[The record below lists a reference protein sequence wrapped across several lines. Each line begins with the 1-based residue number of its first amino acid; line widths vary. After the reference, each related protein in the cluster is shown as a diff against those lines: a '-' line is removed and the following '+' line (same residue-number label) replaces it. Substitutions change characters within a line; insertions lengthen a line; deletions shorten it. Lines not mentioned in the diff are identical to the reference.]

1 MRSPALY
8 QGPDGDYLSR
18 WKRIHLI
25 DALLR
30 EGNFPSAAKLAKACG
45 VSSKSIYRDIEAM
58 RNELAAPIE
67 YDASR
72 KGLRYS
78 EASFQ
83 IPATALSERD
93 LFALMVTENA
103 VLQYE
108 GTPLAVELR
117 GAFDRVLGTLP
128 KDLRAKHALAAQ
140 AVHFAGLPA
149 TPIPTRTWSEL
160 VDAILSHRKLDI
172 DYFTP
177 SKGRAETRRIDPYLL
192 VVRDREWFLVG
203 RTQNGRHFAL
213 FYVPRIRRVGRTDE
227 SFEVDPSF
235 SAQTYFEHGFNAMH
249 GQGKPESVELFF
261 APEHAHIADERAWAK
276 KQVVRKHKD
285 GSATLSFLSN
295 TLFEVARQVLRYG
308 GTVEVRKPASLR
320 RDVREQA
327 ERMAQAH
334 R

>member
-1 MRSPALY
+1 MRPPAFY
-8 QGPDGDYLSR
+8 RGPDGDYLSR

-30 EGNFPSAAKLAKACG
+30 EGNFPSASKLAKACG
-45 VSSKSIYRDIEAM
+45 VSSKSIYRDIDAM
-58 RNELAAPIE
+58 RDELAAPIE

-72 KGLRYS
+72 KGFRYS

-103 VLQYE
+103 VAQYE

-117 GAFDRVLGTLP
+117 GAFDRVLGSLP
-128 KDLRAKHALAAQ
+128 KSLRARHALAAQ
-140 AVHFAGLPA
+140 AVHFGGLPA

-160 VDAILSHRKLDI
+160 VGAILSHRKLDI

-213 FYVPRIRRVGRTDE
+213 FYLPRIRRAARTEE

-235 SAQTYFEHGFNAMH
+235 SAQAYFEHGFNAMH

-261 APEHAHIADERAWAK
+261 PPEHAHIADERSWAK
-276 KQVVRKHKD
+276 KQVVRKHRN

-308 GTVEVRKPASLR
+308 GTVEVREPASLR

-327 ERMAQAH
+327 ARMAQAH